1 MKQSLTPWLSP
12 EEIAA
17 AVSRLAAELDRDY
30 RDRSPVL
37 VGVLNG
43 GFIFMAD
50 LVRQMRTP
58 IRRMEFVKAASYGPG
73 QTSSGK
79 ARIEKGL
86 PVEAVRGQH
95 MVIVEDIVD
104 TGITTAAVRQ
114 YLGRRHPA
122 SLEICALLDKPSR
135 RLTEV
140 SLKYVGASIPD
151 RFVVGYG
158 MDLDHRHRE
167 LPGIYQ
173 VSGGGDCTE
182 G

>member
-17 AVSRLAAELDRDY
+17 AVGRLAAELDRDY
-30 RDRSPVL
+30 RGRSPAL

-43 GFIFMAD
+43 GFIFTAD
-50 LVRQMRTP
+50 LVRQMHTG
-58 IRRMEFVKAASYGPG
+58 IRRVEFVKAASYGSG

-86 PVEAVRGQH
+86 PAEAVRGQH
-95 MVIVEDIVD
+95 VVIVEDIVD
-104 TGITTAAVRQ
+104 TGITTAAVRR
-114 YLGRRHPA
+114 YLGRHRPA

-135 RLTEV
+135 RVTEV
-140 SLKYVGASIPD
+140 PIKYVGVSIPD

-158 MDLDHRHRE
+158 MDLDHRFRE
-167 LPGIYQ
+167 LPGIYE
-173 VSGGGDCTE
+173 VSGEGPAGD
-182 G
+182 